1 MDVQHLSAR
10 SRASSGDRR
19 APARSGVVHAN
30 SRHTS
35 RYTVVGNHLSQHR
48 ELTLVAIGLAVHIQS
63 LPAGAR
69 IGIKFLAARFP
80 ESEARI
86 ASALR
91 ELEACGYLKRS
102 RERLANGRIVTRTVS
117 CNQPGARPP
126 AAAPPRPRRPKAP
139 RPAPVGVPAAL
150 EATAYHWPELADV
163 PPPEQ
168 EPAPEPDAAPAPA
181 PAPQRVPPPPLP
193 QPLVH
198 DPVRDQAARDLL
210 AGLRRDDPRL
220 TLAERDVHRLAPG
233 VAAWLER
240 NTAPE
245 AVRQALSANLPEQPI
260 SPAGLVA
267 HRLAA
272 LMPGPL
278 PAEPVVVRPDPFQD
292 CEGCDRPFRSPEPGR
307 CRDCRGAGVVHVV
320 ATAGSTA

>member
-19 APARSGVVHAN
+19 AATRSGVVHAN
-30 SRHTS
+30 TRHTS

-102 RERLANGRIVTRTVS
+102 RERLPNGRIVTRTVS
-117 CNQPGARPP
+117 CNQPGARPA
-126 AAAPPRPRRPKAP
+126 AAAPSRPRRPKAA
-139 RPAPVGVPAAL
+139 RPAPVGVPVEQQPA
-150 EATAYHWPELADV
+150 
-163 PPPEQ
+163 PPPE
-168 EPAPEPDAAPAPA
+168 PAPA
-181 PAPQRVPPPPLP
+181 PASAAAAPRRVTPPLP
-193 QPLVH
+193 EPLTE
-198 DPVRDQAARDLL
+198 DPVRDRVAVDLL
-210 AGLRRDDPRL
+210 ARLRQDDPRL

-240 NTAPE
+240 SAAPE
-245 AVRQALSANLPEQPI
+245 AVRQALTTGLPEQPT
-260 SPAGLVA
+260 SPAGLIA
-267 HRLAA
+267 HRLTE

-278 PAEPVVVRPDPFQD
+278 PPEPVVVRPDPFQD
-292 CEGCDRPFRSPEPGR
+292 CEGCDRPFRAPEPGR
-307 CRDCRGAGVVHVV
+307 CRDCRPVVPGA
-320 ATAGSTA
+320 A